1 MTSQPF
7 DVRHRSRILLDG
19 RDRAPARSMLKAIGF
34 TDEDLS
40 KPIVGV
46 ANTWIETMPCN
57 YNLRRLAARVKDGI
71 RAAGGTPMEYNTIA
85 ISDGITMGTEGMKG
99 SLVSREMVAD
109 SVELVA
115 RSHYFDALVVLVAC
129 DKTIPGGAMGLARVN
144 IPGIVLYGGSIQ
156 PGHFEGRD
164 LTVAD
169 VFEAVGANSSGR
181 ITDATLKSIE
191 DLACP
196 GPGACGG
203 QFTANTMATALEFLG
218 LTPLDMNSVPAT
230 DPLKDDVGYKA
241 GQAVMEVLRQGL
253 LPSDILTREA
263 FESAIASV
271 AATGGSTNA
280 VLHLLALARE
290 VDVPLTID
298 DFDVISTRTP
308 LIADLRPGGQYTAVD
323 TYKAGGIGVVAKRLV
338 EAGLV
343 KGSSPTTGGKPLAE
357 EISGVTETPG
367 QDVVHAMS
375 NAIKPTGGL
384 VILKGNIAPEGCVVK
399 VAGYERTYHRGP
411 ARVFEREEDA
421 MAAVTANQIGSE
433 DVVVIRY
440 EGPRGGP
447 GMREMLGVTGALVG
461 AGLGDTVALLT
472 DGRFSGATHG
482 LMAGHVAPEAA
493 HGGPIAAIREG
504 DMIVFDIDKRRLDME
519 VAENEIKRR
528 MADWK
533 EPEPRYRT
541 GVMAKY
547 AALVGSASEGAI
559 TRPQF

>member
-7 DVRHRSRILLDG
+7 DMRHRSRILLDG
-19 RDRAPARSMLKAIGF
+19 RDRAPARSMLKAIGL

-99 SLVSREMVAD
+99 SLVSRELVAD

-129 DKTIPGGAMGLARVN
+129 DKTLPGGAMGLARVN

-181 ITDATLKSIE
+181 MSDATLKSIE

-241 GQAVMEVLRQGL
+241 GQMVMEVLRQGL

-308 LIADLRPGGQYTAVD
+308 LIADLRPGGRYTAVD

-343 KGSSPTTGGKPLAE
+343 KGSAPTTGGMPLSAE
-357 EISGVTETPG
+357 IAGVTETPG
-367 QDVVHAMS
+367 QDVIHTLS
-375 NAIKPTGGL
+375 NALKPTGGL
-384 VILKGNIAPEGCVVK
+384 VILKGNIAPDGCVVK

-411 ARVFEREEDA
+411 ARVFECEEDA
-421 MAAVTANQIGSE
+421 MAAVTANQIGTE

-447 GMREMLGVTGALVG
+447 GMREMLGVTGALIG

-504 DMIVFDIDKRRLDME
+504 DLIVFDIDKRRLDME
-519 VAENEIKRR
+519 VADEEIRRR

-533 EPEPRYRT
+533 EPAPRYRT

-559 TRPQF
+559 TRPNL

>member
-1 MTSQPF
+1 MTAQPF
-7 DVRHRSRILLDG
+7 DMRHRSRILLDG

-34 TDEDLS
+34 TDEDLQ

-57 YNLRRLAARVKDGI
+57 YNLRRLASRVKDGI

-99 SLVSREMVAD
+99 SLVSRELVAD

-129 DKTIPGGAMGLARVN
+129 DKTLPGGAMGLARVN
-144 IPGIVLYGGSIQ
+144 VPGIVLYGGSIQ
-156 PGHFEGRD
+156 PGRFEGRD

-181 ITDATLKSIE
+181 MSDATLKSIE

-230 DPLKDDVGYKA
+230 DVLKDDVGYKA
-241 GQAVMEVLRQGL
+241 GQMVMDVLRQGL
-253 LPSDILTREA
+253 LPSQILTRQA

-280 VLHLLALARE
+280 VLHLIALARE
-290 VDVPLTID
+290 VDVPLTIE
-298 DFDVISTRTP
+298 DFDIISTRTP

-323 TYKAGGIGVVAKRLV
+323 TFKAGGIGVVAKRLV

-343 KGSSPTTGGKPLAE
+343 AGTSPTTGLRPLAE
-357 EISGVTETPG
+357 EIADVKETQG
-367 QDVVHAMS
+367 QVVIRPMS
-375 NAIKPTGGL
+375 NPIKPTGGL

-411 ARVFEREEDA
+411 ARVFECEEDA
-421 MAAVTANQIGSE
+421 MKAVTANSIGAE

-519 VAENEIKRR
+519 VSEDEIKRR

-547 AALVGSASEGAI
+547 AALVSSASDGAI
-559 TRPQF
+559 TRPVL

>member
-7 DVRHRSRILLDG
+7 DMRHRSRILLDG
-19 RDRAPARSMLKAIGF
+19 RDRAPARSMLKAIGL

-57 YNLRRLAARVKDGI
+57 YNLRRLASRVKDGI

-99 SLVSREMVAD
+99 SLVSRELIAD

-129 DKTIPGGAMGLARVN
+129 DKTLPGGAMGLARVN

-181 ITDATLKSIE
+181 MSDATLKSIE

-230 DPLKDDVGYKA
+230 DPLKDDVGYRA
-241 GQAVMEVLRQGL
+241 GQMVMEVLRQGL
-253 LPSDILTREA
+253 LPSEILTREA

-308 LIADLRPGGQYTAVD
+308 LIADLRPGGRYTAVD

-343 KGSSPTTGGKPLAE
+343 KGSAPTTGGKPLSE
-357 EISGVTETPG
+357 EIAGVTETPG
-367 QDVVHAMS
+367 QDVIHTVN

-411 ARVFEREEDA
+411 ARVFECEEDA
-421 MAAVTANQIGSE
+421 MAAVTANQIGTE

-504 DMIVFDIDKRRLDME
+504 DMIVFDIDKRQLDME
-519 VAENEIKRR
+519 VSDEEIKRR

-533 EPEPRYRT
+533 EPPPRYRT

-559 TRPQF
+559 TRPNL